1 MNQQTTAFIALIGCP
16 NVGKS
21 SLLNRLVGEKVA
33 IVSDKPQTTRNR
45 VLGVCTKDEC
55 QLVLMDTPGAHQPRT
70 QLGSFM
76 MKTVGRTLDDV
87 DAAVLVVQAGESI
100 REQEQRLLQRLQRNK
115 LPALLLIN
123 KIDTLEDKRALL
135 PCISMWQQAYPF
147 DDIIPVS
154 VLEGDGMDTV
164 LQKLQG
170 YAQPA
175 PHFFPDD
182 AVTDQPE
189 RVLAAE
195 LVREQMLNLLDQEVP
210 HGVAVTVERFAER
223 EDAAEP
229 MIDIDVVILCERDGH
244 KGIIIGKGGKMLKTI
259 GTRARKQMEELFGA
273 KVNLQCWVKVKEDW
287 RNRGGLLHTLGF
299 TEKN

>member
-1 MNQQTTAFIALIGCP
+1 MKQQTTAFIALIGCP

-45 VLGVCTKDEC
+45 VLGVCTDGDC

-70 QLGSFM
+70 QLGNFM

-100 REQEQRLLQRLQRNK
+100 REQEQRLLQRLQRNQ
-115 LPALLLIN
+115 LPTLLLIN
-123 KIDTLEDKRALL
+123 KIDALEDKRALL

-154 VLEGDGMDTV
+154 VLTGDGMDTV

-182 AVTDQPE
+182 VATDQPE

-210 HGVAVTVERFAER
+210 HGVAVTVEHFSER
-223 EDAAEP
+223 EDAAEQI
-229 MIDIDVVILCERDGH
+229 IDIDVVILCERDGH

-259 GTRARKQMEELFGA
+259 GTGARKQMEELFGA

>member
-1 MNQQTTAFIALIGCP
+1 
-16 NVGKS
+16 
-21 SLLNRLVGEKVA
+21 
-33 IVSDKPQTTRNR
+33 
-45 VLGVCTKDEC
+45 
-55 QLVLMDTPGAHQPRT
+55 
-70 QLGSFM
+70 
-76 MKTVGRTLDDV
+76 
-87 DAAVLVVQAGESI
+87 
-100 REQEQRLLQRLQRNK
+100 
-115 LPALLLIN
+115 
-123 KIDTLEDKRALL
+123 
-135 PCISMWQQAYPF
+135 
-147 DDIIPVS
+147 
-154 VLEGDGMDTV
+154 MDTV

-195 LVREQMLNLLDQEVP
+195 LVREQMLDLLDQEVP

>member
-1 MNQQTTAFIALIGCP
+1 MEQTTAFIALIGCP

-21 SLLNRLVGEKVA
+21 SLLNRIVGEKVA

-45 VLGVCTKDEC
+45 VLGVYTREEC

-70 QLGSFM
+70 QLGNFM

-87 DAAVLVVQAGESI
+87 DAAVLVVQPGSRI
-100 REQEQRLLQRLQRNK
+100 REQEERLIKRLQRNN
-115 LPALLLIN
+115 LPAVLLIN
-123 KIDTLEDKRALL
+123 KIDTLEDKRELL
-135 PCISMWQQAYPF
+135 PCMAMWQQAYTF
-147 DDIIPVS
+147 DAVIPVS
-154 VLEGDGMDTV
+154 ALTGDGVEQVLEQ
-164 LQKLQG
+164 LEG

-210 HGVAVTVERFAER
+210 HGVAVTVERFAQR
-223 EDAAEP
+223 EDTEQE
-229 MIDIDVVILCERDGH
+229 MLDIDVVILCERDGH

-259 GTRARKQMEELFGA
+259 GTRARKQMEEMFGI

-299 TEKN
+299 NDK